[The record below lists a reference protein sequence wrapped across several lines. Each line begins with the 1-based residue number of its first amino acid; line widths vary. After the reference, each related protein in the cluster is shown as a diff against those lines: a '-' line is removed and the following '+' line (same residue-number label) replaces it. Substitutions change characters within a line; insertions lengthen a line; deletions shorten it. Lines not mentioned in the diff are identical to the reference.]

1 MPTPPPAPAPL
12 APPALSAADL
22 QAAAD
27 RLSPWLPPTP
37 VLTSRSLDRIAGRR
51 LFFKAEPLQRGG
63 SFKIRGALNA
73 VLRLDAAQA
82 ARGVLTHSSGN
93 FAQALAIAAGLRG
106 IHAWVVMPEDAPAVK
121 VAAVREYGGEVV
133 FCAPDQRQATADR
146 LREQTGATFLPSYDH
161 LDVIAGQATC
171 GLELLAQVPDLD
183 AVVVP
188 VGGGGLIS
196 GVALACLHRAPAVR
210 VWGAEPLG
218 ADDAAR
224 SKREGRRLPQP
235 DPRTI
240 ADGLRTALG
249 VHTWPVVRDHVQGI
263 VTVGEAEIVAAMRLC
278 WERLKLVVE
287 PSGAVSL
294 AACLAADFP
303 APERAGRVGVV
314 LSGGNVD
321 LGALPF

>member
-1 MPTPPPAPAPL
+1 MRTPSPDLAHLLAAAERL
-12 APPALSAADL
+12 APH
-22 QAAAD
+22 
-27 RLSPWLPPTP
+27 LPPTP
-37 VLTSRSLDRIAGRR
+37 VLTSRSLDRIAGRQ

-73 VLRLDAAQA
+73 VLQLDPVA
-82 ARGVLTHSSGN
+82 ARRGVITHSSGN
-93 FAQALAIAAGLRG
+93 FAQALAIAAGMRG

-133 FCAPDQRQATADR
+133 FCAPDRRQATADR
-146 LREQTGATFLPSYDH
+146 VAAETGATFLPSYDH
-161 LDVIAGQATC
+161 PDVIAGQASC

-196 GVALACLHRAPAVR
+196 GIALACHYRAPGVR
-210 VWGAEPLG
+210 VYGAEPLG

-224 SKREGRRLPQP
+224 SLVAGRPLPQP

-249 VHTWPVVRDHVQGI
+249 AHTWPVVRDHVAAI
-263 VTVGEAEIVAAMRLC
+263 VTVREDEIVAAMRLC
-278 WERLKLVVE
+278 WERLKLVTE

-294 AACLAADFP
+294 AACLAVGFP
-303 APERAGRVGVV
+303 PAAQAGRVGVV